1 LGNGGLTKAETTVAA
16 VWILM
21 TIVGGL
27 LFYGLRC
34 RYQFVYGLIELGAAL
49 TIIFLTFLPQTPSYL
64 ELAEQPSWWGSFLSQ
79 GVGISAGI
87 YVLVRALDNIEKGW
101 PPHRWERTRRNFRRV
116 FGIRPTS

>member
-1 LGNGGLTKAETTVAA
+1 VAV

-21 TIVGGL
+21 TVVCGL

-49 TIIFLTFLPQTPSYL
+49 IIISLTFFPQNNYL
-64 ELAEQPSWWGSFLSQ
+64 GLAAGPSWLGWFLSS